1 MLKILDRYIV
11 KQYLQTFFFVV
22 LVFTLIACVID
33 FSEKVEDFAK
43 SAITKKEILV
53 DYYFNFI
60 PHINNLLFPLYAL
73 ISVTFFTSR
82 LAYNS
87 EIISILN
94 AGVSFMRILRPYM
107 MGALVIT
114 GLHFAMNHYIVP
126 QGNKRRIAVE
136 NKYVWT
142 RNDKGKTEH
151 VHLFLDRETKVYIQF
166 YRKPDTT
173 ARDFR
178 VEKFKNGELVSVL
191 KAENAKWKG
200 YPNHW
205 LLENVQERTFNG
217 MHETLKVHK
226 TSVDT
231 TINVTPEDFVR
242 FTNQNEMLNS
252 FELKKEINKR
262 IERSAGNTKSLEVE
276 LSRRS
281 AEPFTIFILTLIG
294 VALAAR
300 KVRGGMGFH
309 LAMAI
314 GIGALYIFVS
324 KFSMTFAASPLL
336 PATIG
341 VWIPNFI
348 FGAVAVYLVA
358 NAQR

>member
-22 LVFTLIACVID
+22 LMFTLIACVID
-33 FSEKVEDFAK
+33 FSEKVEDFART
-43 SAITKKEILV
+43 AVTKKEVIV

-87 EIISILN
+87 EIIAILN
-94 AGVSFMRILRPYM
+94 AGTSFTRLLRPYM
-107 MGALVIT
+107 IGALIIT
-114 GLHFAMNHYIVP
+114 ALHFTMNHYIVP
-126 QGNKRRIAVE
+126 QGNKKRLAIE

-151 VHLFLDRETKVYIQF
+151 VHLFLDRETKIYIQF
-166 YRKPDTT
+166 YRKPDTS

-178 VEKFKNGELVSVL
+178 IEKFQNGELVRVL

-205 LLENVQERTFNG
+205 SLENVQEHTFNG
-217 MHETLKVHK
+217 MKETLRVLK
-226 TSVDT
+226 TPLDT
-231 TINVTPEDFVR
+231 TINVTPADFVR
-242 FTNQNEMLNS
+242 FSNQNEMLNS
-252 FELKKEINKR
+252 FELKQEIDKR
-262 IERSAGNTKSLEVE
+262 ISRSAGNTKSLEVE

-281 AEPFTIFILTLIG
+281 AEPFTILILTLIG
-294 VALAAR
+294 VSLAAR
-300 KVRGGMGFH
+300 KVRGGMGLH

-324 KFSMTFAASPLL
+324 KFAMTFAASPMM

-348 FGAVAVYLVA
+348 FGIVALYLVA

>member
-22 LVFTLIACVID
+22 LMFTLIACVID
-33 FSEKVEDFAK
+33 FSEKVEDFAR
-43 SAITKKEILV
+43 SAVTKKEVIV

-94 AGVSFMRILRPYM
+94 AGVSFTRLLRPYM
-107 MGALVIT
+107 LGAVIIT
-114 GLHFAMNHYIVP
+114 ALHFAMNHYIVP
-126 QGNKRRIAVE
+126 QGNKKRLAIE

-151 VHLFLDRETKVYIQF
+151 VHLFLDPETKIYIQF
-166 YRKPDTT
+166 YRKPDTS

-178 VEKFKNGELVSVL
+178 LEKFKNGELVSVL

-200 YPNHW
+200 YPNRW
-205 LLENVQERTFNG
+205 SLENVQEHTFNG
-217 MHETLKVHK
+217 MKETLRVLK
-226 TSVDT
+226 TPLDT
-231 TINVTPEDFVR
+231 TLNVTPEDFVR
-242 FTNQNEMLNS
+242 FSNQNEMLNS

-262 IERSAGNTKSLEVE
+262 IARSSGNTKSLEVE
-276 LSRRS
+276 WSRRS
-281 AEPFTIFILTLIG
+281 AEPFTILILTLIG
-294 VALAAR
+294 VSLAAR
-300 KVRGGMGFH
+300 KVRGGMGLH

-324 KFSMTFAASPLL
+324 KFSMTFAASPML
-336 PATIG
+336 PAAVG

-348 FGAVAVYLVA
+348 FGMVALYLVS